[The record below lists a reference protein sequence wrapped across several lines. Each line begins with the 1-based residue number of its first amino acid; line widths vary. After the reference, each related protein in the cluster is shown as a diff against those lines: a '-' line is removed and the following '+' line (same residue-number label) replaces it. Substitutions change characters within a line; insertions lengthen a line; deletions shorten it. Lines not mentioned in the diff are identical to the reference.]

1 MDIYLRNTHSTHCG
15 IVWEQV
21 SKAVTVTSDI
31 KNSLK
36 IHTAYQYFGMLP
48 QSLQAPY
55 HRDGIGYITIVYVWL
70 TANCDFGLVFL
81 HIV

>member
-1 MDIYLRNTHSTHCG
+1 MLL
-15 IVWEQV
+15 V
-21 SKAVTVTSDI
+21 

-36 IHTAYQYFGMLP
+36 IHTAYQYFAYQYFGP

-55 HRDGIGYITIVYVWL
+55 HRDGIGYITIIYVWL